1 MIGKI
6 LGVIQSVGSGVAKGA
21 ERVSNSSVG
30 RVLGGFLNRQADEET
45 VTMETF
51 QNAADQIAGRASAT
65 KPPVNAVVA
74 RLPFI
79 PEETLNSFKVKAQ
92 VTNLELNNDVEIRVQ
107 DVSKEPETKFDRFKE
122 SILSILPPVV
132 AVRGAVAGL
141 KSVIFADKKFVLPKG
156 STLEVDSDRIDI
168 LDAKVAFLV
177 NALGGVNDSIKVNN
191 DQLDELIEQNR
202 REALR
207 RRRQADEE
215 DVERTEPV
223 RKSLVGSAIDAIKEK
238 AGETKDN
245 VVDTVMGPIKA
256 LKNSPIGQ
264 AAGLATEYG
273 GKLLGKIPGVSRAAG
288 AVANV
293 GRAGMGMLSGVGSSA
308 MGALG
313 SAGSAVMGGIGSA
326 ASAAGGAIASGASAL
341 GGAAMSGL
349 GSLAAAAGPALAA
362 AAPFIAGAAAVAA
375 VGYGVYKLGSWMFGK
390 DEEDLEEL
398 RADRPEE
405 DPWKP
410 QLKWFSEMK
419 FATNN
424 PDAYEEF
431 KEFREDK
438 KEDIEDYGVL
448 PDESEWQAKQVAI
461 NNFADEIIQAQAGEP
476 SEHYTGDE
484 EYVEP
489 KDKPEDLTTPG
500 DGKVEKSTT
509 QVSNEKAV
517 QLEAMDNPYVSD
529 DAKQSLIEAAQQPD
543 FAAMQAKSNAF
554 RDKMGAV
561 KAEAQ
566 EALGGQSGFYRATEY
581 EDGTKLVETGGAE
594 RLKNLDNPYVDDEA
608 KQALVNGFKV
618 GSVERPSELRGRE
631 IPAMGAAP
639 TETTI
644 EEGGFFDTMKGAAG
658 KAFDFMKGGGLVGM
672 GYRAIKEKF
681 SDEETP
687 SEKRI
692 NAFLN
697 DSEGVVGQTQSGV
710 FMDTTDV
717 ADDFGT
723 TIETPQPTEESG
735 GIWDTIKSG
744 AGKAF
749 DFMKGGGLLGM
760 GYRAIKDK
768 FADDESPSEKRINAF
783 LNDSEGVIGQ
793 TQSGI
798 FMDTTDVSDDF
809 GAEDWKMGSVE
820 RPSELRGAEIPA
832 AGVAQPVEESGGF
845 FDRMKGIASKALEY
859 SPMGMIKKGVD
870 FAKEKGSG
878 LLDSASS
885 FINDPHF
892 NSINLS
898 PVSEGLSKLASFTPM
913 GMASKLA
920 GKAMDSVSPV
930 FEGVKEKAG
939 AMFGSAADFVYDK
952 TGVDIE
958 ELPSMAMDAVGSGVE
973 TVKEKA
979 GDVMSTVGDIGTGVT
994 SGMKQAS
1001 AKIKARNIPDD
1012 VLEEASSLIASRNLA
1027 RADNPMMDKF
1037 FGEKVEQSESSIQL
1051 TDELEG
1057 NVMDLLKPYGIKS
1070 LSEAETLLENHP
1082 ALKLDMSGADE
1093 FDFDAPLPSEEPI
1106 SNNVVSMVDR
1116 VPMPNPVADVVG
1128 SVKRASKG
1136 AEAKIN
1142 EQLMKVPTLGGL
1154 QGEAQ
1159 GEVTR
1164 QMKTAEATLNKL
1176 GMQIPNPG
1184 AEVSGVLTRGAKSIQ
1199 AKINSKLPSQV
1210 REMMPDIGNK
1220 IEEVLPMVSEMKEAI
1235 GAPPM
1240 IMLQPKQ
1247 QRKVQSASPHGP
1259 GQNALS
1265 ENLTASPSFNTK
1277 DAFRRV
1283 KEFI

>member
-51 QNAADQIAGRASAT
+51 QNAADQIAGRASARQ
-65 KPPVNAVVA
+65 PPINSVVA

-107 DVSKEPETKFDRFKE
+107 DVSKEPETKFERFKE

-177 NALGGVNDSIKVNN
+177 NALGGVNESIKVNN
-191 DQLDELIEQNR
+191 EQLDELIEQNR

-207 RRRQADEE
+207 RRRKEDEE

-223 RKSLVGSAIDAIKEK
+223 NKSLVGSAIDAIKEK

-256 LKNSPIGQ
+256 LRNSPIGQ

-273 GKLLGKIPGVSRAAG
+273 GKLVGKIPGVSRAAG

-362 AAPFIAGAAAVAA
+362 AAPFIAGAAAAAA

-398 RADRPEE
+398 RAERPEE

-431 KEFREDK
+431 REFRKEK
-438 KEDIEDYGVL
+438 REDIEDYGVL

-509 QVSNEKAV
+509 QVSNEQAV

-529 DAKQSLIEAAQQPD
+529 DAKQRLMNAPD
-543 FAAMQAKSNAF
+543 FSAMQAQSNAF

-581 EDGTKLVETGGAE
+581 EDGTKLVETGGADNMAGIRKTLTGETREEANARLE
-594 RLKNLDNPYVDDEA
+594 RLKNLDSEYVDDEA

-631 IPAMGAAP
+631 IPAAP

-644 EEGGFFDTMKGAAG
+644 EEGGFFDTIKGA
-658 KAFDFMKGGGLVGM
+658 
-672 GYRAIKEKF
+672 
-681 SDEETP
+681 
-687 SEKRI
+687 
-692 NAFLN
+692 
-697 DSEGVVGQTQSGV
+697 
-710 FMDTTDV
+710 
-717 ADDFGT
+717 
-723 TIETPQPTEESG
+723 
-735 GIWDTIKSG
+735 

-760 GYRAIKDK
+760 GYRAIKEK

-793 TQSGI
+793 TQSGV

-809 GAEDWKMGSVE
+809 GAEDWKMGSVK

-898 PVSEGLSKLASFTPM
+898 PVSEGLSKLASFSPM

-930 FEGVKEKAG
+930 FEGVKEKGG
-939 AMFGSAADFVYDK
+939 ALIDSGVSKLKGMFGSAADFIWDK

-973 TVKEKA
+973 TVKDKA
-979 GDVMSTVGDIGTGVT
+979 DDVMSTVSDIGTGVT

-1012 VLEEASSLIASRNLA
+1012 VLEEAASLIASRNLA
-1027 RADNPMMDKF
+1027 RSDNPMMEKF

-1051 TDELEG
+1051 TNELEG
-1057 NVMDLLKPYGIKS
+1057 NVMDLLKPYGIQS

-1082 ALKLDMSGADE
+1082 ALKLDMTGADE
-1093 FDFDAPLPSEEPI
+1093 FDFDAPLP
-1106 SNNVVSMVDR
+1106 
-1116 VPMPNPVADVVG
+1116 
-1128 SVKRASKG
+1128 
-1136 AEAKIN
+1136 
-1142 EQLMKVPTLGGL
+1142 
-1154 QGEAQ
+1154 
-1159 GEVTR
+1159 
-1164 QMKTAEATLNKL
+1164 
-1176 GMQIPNPG
+1176 
-1184 AEVSGVLTRGAKSIQ
+1184 
-1199 AKINSKLPSQV
+1199 
-1210 REMMPDIGNK
+1210 
-1220 IEEVLPMVSEMKEAI
+1220 
-1235 GAPPM
+1235 
-1240 IMLQPKQ
+1240 
-1247 QRKVQSASPHGP
+1247 
-1259 GQNALS
+1259 
-1265 ENLTASPSFNTK
+1265 
-1277 DAFRRV
+1277 
-1283 KEFI
+1283 